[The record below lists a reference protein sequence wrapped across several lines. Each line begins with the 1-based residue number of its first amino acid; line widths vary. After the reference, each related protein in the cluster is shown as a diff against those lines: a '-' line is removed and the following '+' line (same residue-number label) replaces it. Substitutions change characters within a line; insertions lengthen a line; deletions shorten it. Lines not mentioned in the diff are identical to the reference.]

1 MRKDSKYCWDC
12 NCSVC
17 MLSHVWL
24 FATPWTVVHQAP
36 LSMGFPRKEYWSG
49 LPCPPPGHLPD
60 PGIKPTSPVFPA
72 LAGGIFTME
81 QPGNVTAESAPNW
94 SYPVSNKILN
104 LSRTKLQV
112 IYPKHVQRRKSDLK
126 HLKPKFL
133 PSTEPKDWNMTDR
146 SLNAKQRVRC
156 PGKWVL
162 KSPLPYLIRNDQV
175 QGSRGRGHMYAYGW
189 FMLMCGRSHHNIIK

>member
-1 MRKDSKYCWDC
+1 
-12 NCSVC
+12 
-17 MLSHVWL
+17 MLSRVWL

-49 LPCPPPGHLPD
+49 LPFPPPGHLPD
-60 PGIKPTSPVFPA
+60 PGIKPTSPVSPA
-72 LAGGIFTME
+72 VAGGIFTTE

-104 LSRTKLQV
+104 SSRTKLQI
-112 IYPKHVQRRKSDLK
+112 IYPNHVQRRKSDLK
-126 HLKPKFL
+126 QHLKPKFL

-146 SLNAKQRVRC
+146 NLNAKQRVRC

-162 KSPLPYLIRNDQV
+162 KSPLPYLTKNDQV
-175 QGSRGRGHMYAYGW
+175 QGSRGREHRYAYGW
-189 FMLMCGRSHHNIIK
+189 FTLMCGRSHHNIIK